1 MRIKSLHSV
10 IATAVVGLG
19 AGLAGCGSTPL
30 PPDLGCGVPGGLCA
44 PAEPNTSAR
53 APAPQLQEPAS
64 SETSTSPVELYP
76 GTGTP
81 QARAQPAGGTAH
93 IALLLPLQSPGLG
106 QAAEAVRAGFMAGH
120 ERDRAGIEV
129 TIIASG
135 DTPDSTLQA
144 YARAAAQNDI
154 IVGPLARSSV
164 AALVNSNAVT
174 KPTIALNHPQ
184 SERPLPPQLL
194 VVGLSLEEEAR
205 QVADWAA
212 REHPAGRALVLGGRA
227 AWQQRAAGA
236 FSARWSRLGHNNASV
251 ELPIND
257 GYVDANVLSE
267 LRSRLEIDR
276 PELVFAALD
285 AGALRQVRSALGT
298 SLPTYGISAA
308 NPGRAPGVSVPELDG
323 VRLVDLPWT
332 IRPDHPQVMVYPR
345 PDADSLDMQ
354 RLYALG
360 IDAFQVAR
368 TLVQQPGADFE
379 LDGVTGRLSV
389 RQNNGLW
396 SVQRTEAAA
405 VYRDGSGYEAVA
417 EKTVAEK
424 PVAGQ

>member
-1 MRIKSLHSV
+1 MRIKSLKGV
-10 IATAVVGLG
+10 IATAVAGVI
-19 AGLAGCGSTPL
+19 AGLAGCSSTPL

-44 PAEPNTSAR
+44 PAEPNTRASAPE
-53 APAPQLQEPAS
+53 APPQAPPP

-81 QARAQPAGGTAH
+81 QARAQGAGGTAH
-93 IALLLPLQSPGLG
+93 IALLLPLRSPGLG

-120 ERDRAGIEV
+120 ERDSTGIEV
-129 TIIASG
+129 NVIASG
-135 DTPDSTLQA
+135 DTPESTLQA
-144 YARAAAQNDI
+144 YVQAAAQNDI
-154 IVGPLARSSV
+154 VVGPLARSSV
-164 AALVNSNAVT
+164 AALVASNAVN

-184 SERPLPPQLL
+184 SEHPLPPQLL
-194 VVGLSLEEEAR
+194 VLGLSLEEEAR

-212 REHPAGRALVLGGRA
+212 REHPAGRALVLGGKA

-236 FSARWSRLGHNNASV
+236 FTARWSRLGHNNATV
-251 ELPIND
+251 ELPVND
-257 GYVDANVLSE
+257 GYVDANALSD

-298 SLPTYGISAA
+298 SLPTYAISAA
-308 NPGRAPGVSVPELDG
+308 NPGRSPGLSAPELDG

-332 IRPDHPQVMVYPR
+332 VRPDHPQVMAYPR
-345 PDADSLDMQ
+345 PVDADSLDMQ

-368 TLVQQPGADFE
+368 ALVQQPGANVE

-389 RQNNGLW
+389 RQNNGAW

-405 VYRDGSGYEAVA
+405 VYRDGTGYEAVA
-417 EKTVAEK
+417 
-424 PVAGQ
+424 GQ